1 MNRSTISRHHAQAA
15 LACFL
20 VLASTAA
27 HATLGEPVAT
37 VEADRARVQGE
48 RRVVQATAA
57 RLPVHVITQA
67 DGSTIK
73 EFVTPAG
80 LVFAVAWSTRFKP
93 RLETLLGAHA
103 ARYASAAKAAMATPG
118 IRHGVALSSDDLVV
132 QASAHLNAHVG
143 LAYLRSLV
151 PEGVHIDELR

>member
-1 MNRSTISRHHAQAA
+1 MNRNANCWQGARAV
-15 LACFL
+15 LACSL

-27 HATLGEPVAT
+27 MATLGESATT
-37 VEADRARVQGE
+37 VEADRARLQGE
-48 RRVVQATAA
+48 RRVVQATAT
-57 RLPVHVITQA
+57 RLQTHVITQA

-73 EFVTPAG
+73 EFVTPDG
-80 LVFAVAWSTRFKP
+80 VVFAVAWSTRFKP

-103 ARYASAAKAAMATPG
+103 TRYASAARAAMVTPG
-118 IRHGVALSSDDLVV
+118 IRHGVTLSSGDLVV

-151 PEGVHIDELR
+151 PDGVHIDELR